1 MSPTLPK
8 IAVAP
13 DSVAA
18 SNDTTPSKDVAGMGP
33 LELEVYRDDWRD
45 AAQFR
50 LRAAFV
56 KAMKRSGTPP
66 KNGGKGR
73 RRAPSTASDR
83 LSFSQLS
90 RRHAIELLDGEEV
103 ETFPDRPKPG
113 PAYPVTA
120 AKVAARLLLARLFD
134 GRKDALD
141 RLKLAAPVVAIDVA
155 ERELLQA
162 VIGNW
167 QNVLFP
173 EGVRVMDTGNL
184 GRREDFDV
192 VSLTMT
198 QPPKTKGTSDFEKEA
213 LSAICLGLP
222 FIAISPDAESHLPAV
237 VLKADPI
244 RLVLPPI
251 DARIVALAIRV
262 VTGKPCRDLLEEDAA
277 RLLTATDLSIGI
289 RFDRSPEECLAQ
301 LKRLVA
307 LKRAPAS
314 VRAIS
319 LDDLHG
325 MNEAVSWSKSVLTD
339 LKMWKAGMPWSAID
353 AGACLVGPPGVG
365 KTTLPLAMQRSA
377 AEEGIK
383 LEVASCSHSQFQ
395 GAGEGHLGHFLRE
408 MTNFFA
414 AARAKPRPVLVFI
427 DECDSFADRSKL
439 RHSHADYVTA
449 CVNGLISEL
458 DGISSGREGAA
469 TSNREGLIL
478 LGASN
483 DLSRCDPAILRS
495 GRLNRIIRIGLP
507 DLNDLEKMY
516 RFRLGGRLVHD
527 DLQEICMLSLG
538 STGADVERIVK
549 DALRIARHA
558 SRDLTLSD
566 LRAVVS
572 PDEDRDFDTQR
583 RVAIHE
589 AGHILMDVLNFGA
602 PENVFANIAAVG
614 QRRGATVRTK
624 SPPFAGTYS
633 DYRLRLET
641 LIAGRTA
648 ESLLLSEHSHG
659 SGGRRGSDIHLLTT
673 TAAAMVGSLGLA
685 GPVPLL
691 FFGSLDDTEELMSY
705 PEVRRAAHEEL
716 QKAAE
721 SCIAKLTAHR
731 PVLEEIV
738 KILLQA
744 RRIDGLAVADLLAM
758 SRIRS

>member
-8 IAVAP
+8 IAAAP

-18 SNDTTPSKDVAGMGP
+18 SDDMTPSKNVAGMGP

-50 LRAAFV
+50 LRAALV
-56 KAMKRSGTPP
+56 KAMKRRGAVP

-73 RRAPSTASDR
+73 KTAPSTASDR
-83 LSFSQLS
+83 LSFSQLN
-90 RRHAIELLDGEEV
+90 RRHAIELLDDDEV
-103 ETFPDRPKPG
+103 ETLPDRPRPG

-120 AKVAARLLLARLFD
+120 AKVAARLLLAHLFD

-141 RLKLAAPVVAIDVA
+141 RLKLAAPVVTIDVA
-155 ERELLQA
+155 ERDLLQA

-173 EGVRVMDTGNL
+173 EGVRVTNTGNL
-184 GRREDFDV
+184 GRREDFDMV
-192 VSLTMT
+192 CLTMT
-198 QPPKTKGTSDFEKEA
+198 QARKTKDTSEFEKEA
-213 LSAICLGLP
+213 LSALCLGLP
-222 FIAISPDAESHLPAV
+222 FVAISPDAESHLPAV
-237 VLKADPI
+237 VLKSDPI
-244 RLVLPPI
+244 RLALPPI

-262 VTGKPCRDLLEEDAA
+262 VTGRPCRELLEEDAA
-277 RLLTATDLSIGI
+277 SLLTATDLSIGI

-301 LKRLVA
+301 LKRLVG
-307 LKRAPAS
+307 LKRVPAS
-314 VRAIS
+314 FRDIS

-325 MNEAVSWSKSVLTD
+325 MSEAVSWAKSVITD

-353 AGACLVGPPGVG
+353 AGACLEGPPGVG
-365 KTTLPLAMQRSA
+365 KTTLPMAMQRSA
-377 AEEGIK
+377 AEQGIK
-383 LEVASCSHSQFQ
+383 LELASCSHSQFQ

-414 AARAKPRPVLVFI
+414 SARAKPRPILVFI

-458 DGISSGREGAA
+458 DGISGGREGA
-469 TSNREGLIL
+469 TSSREGLIL

-507 DLNDLEKMY
+507 DVTDLEKMY
-516 RFRLGGRLVHD
+516 RFRLQGRLLHH
-527 DLQEICMLSLG
+527 DLQEICMLSVG

-558 SRDLTLSD
+558 SRDLMLSD
-566 LRAVVS
+566 LRAVIS
-572 PDEDRDFDTQR
+572 PEEDRDFDTQR

-602 PENVFANIAAVG
+602 PESVFASIVAVG
-614 QRRGATVRTK
+614 QRGGATVRTK

-648 ESLLLSEHSHG
+648 ESLLLPEHSHG
-659 SGGRRGSDIHLLTT
+659 SGGRRGSDLHLLTT

-685 GPVPLL
+685 GPAPLL
-691 FFGSLDDTEELMSY
+691 FFGPLDDTEELMTY

-721 SCIAKLTAHR
+721 SCLAKLTAHR
-731 PVLEEIV
+731 PVLEAIV

-744 RRIDGLAVADLLAM
+744 RRIDGLAVADLLAR
-758 SRIRS
+758 SGIRS